1 MASAPQLYGAV
12 CLDELNIGNATEFMP
27 SGVLN
32 PQDRSNTCMPLKR
45 VNEATSYFPDEI
57 QVDVDNQTTTPS
69 YGAVVTSHKA
79 VRKQQELYAV
89 VGDDVYLLLNRCD
102 GPNPM
107 FSVDE
112 QLEELYTKVRYCLQ
126 LGVENMPFVSSWSSE
141 VKRGD
146 TGESDSQWRFGC
158 YNLDN
163 DGKLIWDDKSWVWIH
178 FDLPEPQLDADISF
192 CRALA
197 ATAPVRFRHAP
208 G

>member
-1 MASAPQLYGAV
+1 
-12 CLDELNIGNATEFMP
+12 
-27 SGVLN
+27 
-32 PQDRSNTCMPLKR
+32 
-45 VNEATSYFPDEI
+45 
-57 QVDVDNQTTTPS
+57 
-69 YGAVVTSHKA
+69 
-79 VRKQQELYAV
+79 
-89 VGDDVYLLLNRCD
+89 
-102 GPNPM
+102 M

-146 TGESDSQWRFGC
+146 TGESDSVWRYGY

-163 DGKLIWDDKSWVWIH
+163 NGKLTWHDKSWAWIH
-178 FDLPEPQLDADISF
+178 FDLPEQHLDGHESF

-197 ATAPVRFRHAP
+197 ATPSVRFRRAP

>member
-1 MASAPQLYGAV
+1 MFLV
-12 CLDELNIGNATEFMP
+12 CYSCSPRNPSRRGPTHKKHGYQVKAHATP
-27 SGVLN
+27 
-32 PQDRSNTCMPLKR
+32 
-45 VNEATSYFPDEI
+45 
-57 QVDVDNQTTTPS
+57 
-69 YGAVVTSHKA
+69 
-79 VRKQQELYAV
+79 
-89 VGDDVYLLLNRCD
+89 
-102 GPNPM
+102 
-107 FSVDE
+107 
-112 QLEELYTKVRYCLQ
+112 
-126 LGVENMPFVSSWSSE
+126 SE

-197 ATAPVRFRHAP
+197 ATQSVRFRRAP